1 VWEAGYFNDEAR
13 EFRLT
18 FDRHVDDLLQALR
31 NGERPPVHAT
41 AGRRARELAV
51 ASITSFEAGRRV
63 RVFGTAT
70 EPVPVDL
77 ADQSR
82 AS

>member
-1 VWEAGYFNDEAR
+1 
-13 EFRLT
+13 LT

-63 RVFGTAT
+63 RVFGTR
-70 EPVPVDL
+70 D
-77 ADQSR
+77 
-82 AS
+82 